1 MLTICPK
8 CALTLLVTAEDL
20 RVAQG
25 YVRCGRC
32 SSVFNALARLTEE
45 RQEPEGPPE
54 SAPTQPSVEESPT
67 STPTSV
73 ASAPGEARENDAPPP
88 PPPPAVSDED
98 AIPDDALEFDPAR
111 TDASSVFVEPAPSP
125 EWSAATGTFKAMMAA
140 NQEAVQPPEIEPQ
153 ALKEPRP
160 AKREQPPAGRPPE
173 AAHPPPPQATRPPPP
188 DATASPLELASA
200 HEEGRAPQRAQ
211 DTPRPKATSAP
222 DLDPDIEVE
231 IGPEML
237 ASILRVETAAEP
249 RAPASPK
256 PAPAAPPPPPPPP
269 PPPAPP
275 APRAPSAT
283 VRPLRSRPGD
293 RPRAPPTPSAR
304 SAPPTPPPA
313 ATALTPAESEA
324 PPAPAPYRRVLRVV
338 RPPKGEWLVSVAWGA
353 GAVVAALALLA
364 QIVDHHRDELAANAR
379 FNRPL
384 TALYAA
390 LGVHLVPRWDVK
402 AYDVRQL
409 GASVEPGAS
418 GLITVRASVKNAAAQ
433 PQPLPLLRVTLQDRF
448 GNRIAARD
456 VAPRFYLSR
465 SAPAFLSAGERIDA
479 EMGFVDPGANA
490 VGFEID
496 ACLPIR
502 DGAVTCANDAAA
514 R

>member
-1 MLTICPK
+1 MPRALMLLRSARATAGWASRDAAIDAPDGARLKPMLTICPK

-54 SAPTQPSVEESPT
+54 SAPTQPSVEESP
-67 STPTSV
+67 
-73 ASAPGEARENDAPPP
+73 ASALTSAATVPARARENDAPPP

-111 TDASSVFVEPAPSP
+111 TDASSVSVGPPPSP

-140 NQEAVQPPEIEPQ
+140 NQEAVQPQEPH
-153 ALKEPRP
+153 P
-160 AKREQPPAGRPPE
+160 AKREQPPAGRPPQ
-173 AAHPPPPQATRPPPP
+173 AAHPPLPQATHPPPP
-188 DATASPLELASA
+188 DAIASPLELVSA

-222 DLDPDIEVE
+222 DPDPDIEVE

-249 RAPASPK
+249 RTPASPK
-256 PAPAAPPPPPPPP
+256 PAPA
-269 PPPAPP
+269 APP

-293 RPRAPPTPSAR
+293 RPKAPPTPSAR

-353 GAVVAALALLA
+353 GAIVAAL
-364 QIVDHHRDELAANAR
+364 
-379 FNRPL
+379 
-384 TALYAA
+384 
-390 LGVHLVPRWDVK
+390 
-402 AYDVRQL
+402 
-409 GASVEPGAS
+409 
-418 GLITVRASVKNAAAQ
+418 
-433 PQPLPLLRVTLQDRF
+433 
-448 GNRIAARD
+448 
-456 VAPRFYLSR
+456 
-465 SAPAFLSAGERIDA
+465 
-479 EMGFVDPGANA
+479 
-490 VGFEID
+490 
-496 ACLPIR
+496 
-502 DGAVTCANDAAA
+502 
-514 R
+514 

>member
-32 SSVFNALARLTEE
+32 SSVFNAPARLTEE

-73 ASAPGEARENDAPPP
+73 ASAPGEARENGAPPP
-88 PPPPAVSDED
+88 PPPPAVSEED

-249 RAPASPK
+249 RAHASTVRSPRSTPPSGCISCRAGTSRRTTCASSARPSSRGPRVSSRCAPAS
-256 PAPAAPPPPPPPP
+256 
-269 PPPAPP
+269 
-275 APRAPSAT
+275 RT
-283 VRPLRSRPGD
+283 RRRNRSRCHSCG
-293 RPRAPPTPSAR
+293 
-304 SAPPTPPPA
+304 
-313 ATALTPAESEA
+313 
-324 PPAPAPYRRVLRVV
+324 
-338 RPPKGEWLVSVAWGA
+338 
-353 GAVVAALALLA
+353 
-364 QIVDHHRDELAANAR
+364 
-379 FNRPL
+379 
-384 TALYAA
+384 
-390 LGVHLVPRWDVK
+390 
-402 AYDVRQL
+402 
-409 GASVEPGAS
+409 
-418 GLITVRASVKNAAAQ
+418 
-433 PQPLPLLRVTLQDRF
+433 
-448 GNRIAARD
+448 
-456 VAPRFYLSR
+456 
-465 SAPAFLSAGERIDA
+465 
-479 EMGFVDPGANA
+479 
-490 VGFEID
+490 
-496 ACLPIR
+496 
-502 DGAVTCANDAAA
+502 
-514 R
+514 

>member
-8 CALTLLVTAEDL
+8 CALTLLVTAED
-20 RVAQG
+20 VGVQQG
-25 YVRCGRC
+25 SVRGGGC
-32 SSVFNALARLTEE
+32 SSVFKGLARLTEE

-54 SAPTQPSVEESPT
+54 SAPTQPSVEASPA

-222 DLDPDIEVE
+222 DPDPDVEVE
-231 IGPEML
+231 VGPEML
-237 ASILRVETAAEP
+237 ASILRVETAAGP

-256 PAPAAPPPPPPPP
+256 PAPA
-269 PPPAPP
+269 APP

-293 RPRAPPTPSAR
+293 RTKVPPTPSAR

-338 RPPKGEWLVSVAWGA
+338 RPPKGEWLVSVAWGT
-353 GAVVAALALLA
+353 GAIVAALALPA

-379 FNRPL
+379 FNRPPTAVC
-384 TALYAA
+384 TAL
-390 LGVHLVPRWDVK
+390 G
-402 AYDVRQL
+402 
-409 GASVEPGAS
+409 G
-418 GLITVRASVKNAAAQ
+418 
-433 PQPLPLLRVTLQDRF
+433 
-448 GNRIAARD
+448 
-456 VAPRFYLSR
+456 
-465 SAPAFLSAGERIDA
+465 
-479 EMGFVDPGANA
+479 
-490 VGFEID
+490 
-496 ACLPIR
+496 
-502 DGAVTCANDAAA
+502 
-514 R
+514 

>member
-1 MLTICPK
+1 MPRALMLLRSARATAGWASRDAAIDAPDGARLKPMLTICPK

-54 SAPTQPSVEESPT
+54 SAPTQPSVEESPA

-88 PPPPAVSDED
+88 PPPPGVSDED

-140 NQEAVQPPEIEPQ
+140 NQEAVQPPDEIEPQ

-173 AAHPPPPQATRPPPP
+173 AAHPPPPQATHPPPP

-200 HEEGRAPQRAQ
+200 HQEGRAPQRAQ
-211 DTPRPKATSAP
+211 DTPRPQATSAP
-222 DLDPDIEVE
+222 DPDPDIEVE

-249 RAPASPK
+249 RAPAK
-256 PAPAAPPPPPPPP
+256 PAPAAPPP
-269 PPPAPP
+269 PP

-304 SAPPTPPPA
+304 SAPSTPPPA

-324 PPAPAPYRRVLRVV
+324 QTAPAPYRRVLRVV
-338 RPPKGEWLVSVAWGA
+338 RPPK
-353 GAVVAALALLA
+353 
-364 QIVDHHRDELAANAR
+364 
-379 FNRPL
+379 
-384 TALYAA
+384 
-390 LGVHLVPRWDVK
+390 
-402 AYDVRQL
+402 
-409 GASVEPGAS
+409 
-418 GLITVRASVKNAAAQ
+418 
-433 PQPLPLLRVTLQDRF
+433 
-448 GNRIAARD
+448 
-456 VAPRFYLSR
+456 
-465 SAPAFLSAGERIDA
+465 
-479 EMGFVDPGANA
+479 
-490 VGFEID
+490 
-496 ACLPIR
+496 
-502 DGAVTCANDAAA
+502 
-514 R
+514 